1 MFKALSPLSSS
12 SFSST
17 LPLPP
22 MTSDGRSMDFLRL
35 SINVSNRGGFKAVS
49 ENVAW
54 DEEQSSNGFLSKT
67 KKLEKFDSGSNKD
80 RSSNGKRKRE
90 CFVETLKWL
99 NEAAKD
105 PYDTSIGSLPDRS
118 KWDSYG
124 SEEPWK
130 QLLLFR
136 DSRTNTISPCRN
148 IWNSAGPSYNL
159 RERLSNQFNERK
171 AGKDG
176 SDLKDESCGLLG
188 SEFQAEVPDWSVI
201 TSESDSKCF
210 DTLIW
215 PLNIKQNNNNL
226 PIERDP
232 IGNSNSDKMLT
243 MLVSAMGECALSI
256 VREPEPQYF
265 DEDFLHDL

>member
-1 MFKALSPLSSS
+1 MMK
-12 SFSST
+12 
-17 LPLPP
+17 
-22 MTSDGRSMDFLRL
+22 
-35 SINVSNRGGFKAVS
+35 VK
-49 ENVAW
+49 E
-54 DEEQSSNGFLSKT
+54 
-67 KKLEKFDSGSNKD
+67 KLEKFDSGSNKD

-136 DSRTNTISPCRN
+136 DSRRNTISLCRN